1 MAQDPTS
8 QALQNVEEEDVEEE
22 EQVPEQ
28 PASAPAEADTKAGF
42 WVLLKT
48 ELVSVA
54 TATYDMFSIW

>member
-1 MAQDPTS
+1 M
-8 QALQNVEEEDVEEE
+8 EEE